1 MKLCIN
7 CKYFNYNYSGTA
19 FIMPPGYENKCHHS
33 SAFIRMDLVSGHIY
47 REGCYSM
54 RDSDSL
60 CGKEGKL
67 FESFN
72 SSPPRTLLQRIFNL
86 RQETKK

>member
-1 MKLCIN
+1 
-7 CKYFNYNYSGTA
+7 
-19 FIMPPGYENKCHHS
+19 
-33 SAFIRMDLVSGHIY
+33 MDVVTGHIY

-54 RDSDSL
+54 RDNDSL

-67 FESFN
+67 YEHFQ
-72 SSPPRTLLQRIFNL
+72 PQPQPQRTLVQRIFNL

>member
-1 MKLCIN
+1 
-7 CKYFNYNYSGTA
+7 
-19 FIMPPGYENKCHHS
+19 MPGNMNRCYHS
-33 SAFIRMDLVSGHIY
+33 MAITNVDIVTGNVY

-54 RDSDSL
+54 RDKDAL

-67 FESFN
+67 YKPFM
-72 SSPPRTLLQRIFNL
+72 PKRTLLQRIFNL